1 RRQDRRGGHSG
12 AIGCLGW
19 DLCRTT
25 GTAELPAQGLPKE
38 AALLRRGGLT
48 STQGSTPRRR
58 QSTHRVKT
66 TLRSIRCTEPHVR
79 NPLRTTPPSTGGP
92 GGCWCRADHVAPGA
106 AARHRLPGDR
116 LLVAGAAVVVAECR
130 RGGVGLRRVR
140 ARCPVPG
147 GRPGG

>member
-1 RRQDRRGGHSG
+1 
-12 AIGCLGW
+12 
-19 DLCRTT
+19 
-25 GTAELPAQGLPKE
+25 
-38 AALLRRGGLT
+38 
-48 STQGSTPRRR
+48 
-58 QSTHRVKT
+58 HRVKT

-147 GRPGG
+147 GRPGGPPPRAAVSGARCSSRGGRGGRLSGQ